1 MLPADRRLRIV
12 AATSPPQDEGPNDD
26 GRPPP
31 VVVLP
36 DRRGRKEFADHGAFA
51 LYVVHRAITGG
62 IVLAAT
68 YLMREPLLR
77 VVEMLATRL

>member
-12 AATSPPQDEGPNDD
+12 AATSPPQDEGP
-26 GRPPP
+26 PPP

-36 DRRGRKEFADHGAFA
+36 DRRGRKEFADHRAFA
-51 LYVVHRAITGG
+51 LYVAHRAITGG
-62 IVLAAT
+62 MVLAAT

-77 VVEMLATRL
+77 VVEMLAARL